1 MQLYDM
7 WGKMDE
13 RTGRMVVS
21 QGKMEGGF
29 KITSDYLSSL
39 AQQDFPKAIELLSA
53 LSVKGT
59 ISANTM
65 NKLFD
70 MDIHSRNTMSKVA

>member
-1 MQLYDM
+1 MELYNV
-7 WGKMDE
+7 WAKMDTQ
-13 RTGRMVVS
+13 TGKMVVS
-21 QGKMEGGF
+21 QGKMENGF
-29 KITSDYLSSL
+29 KVTSDYLSSL

-53 LSVKGT
+53 LQVKGVL
-59 ISANTM
+59 SANTM